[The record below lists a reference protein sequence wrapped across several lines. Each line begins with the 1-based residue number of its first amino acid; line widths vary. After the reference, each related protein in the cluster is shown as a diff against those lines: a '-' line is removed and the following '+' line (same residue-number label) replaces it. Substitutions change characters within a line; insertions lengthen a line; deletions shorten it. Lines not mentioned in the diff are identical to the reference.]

1 MPDVHNFI
9 SKPGSQSMT
18 DATLMKP
25 PVNRSD
31 RMMFSP
37 EELRRVND
45 SVSMA
50 EDLVS
55 DHYKMSASQWQRLRY
70 DVRTLKHLHED
81 EIVDGP
87 FAQVIRYE
95 AKRDDT
101 ALGSA
106 VYDFYKICLQDH
118 AILRAIGQSEGL
130 LLFPFCLY
138 IVTHELIHIVRFCK
152 FLQGFDATEE
162 EKMAEEIRVHQHTRE
177 ILEPV
182 QIPGKTAVLHFYRRW
197 CGICEPVDMLR

>member
-70 DVRTLKHLHED
+70 DVKTLKHLHED

-106 VYDFYKICLQDH
+106 IYDFYKICLQDH

-162 EKMAEEIRVHQHTRE
+162 EKIAEEIRVHQHTRE

-197 CGICEPVDMLR
+197 CGNCEPVDMLR